1 MSLKPPT
8 DRRDPPSGPPSRAS
22 SMTPIEVPEELNS
35 ADPPGSGGS
44 GRSPKRGSN
53 TTVLNKVKAKLSRS
67 LSLTGSF
74 KENHAPSSI
83 VSAGSLTPVALR
95 ARAQPGQTPTQGTRA
110 RRCQSEVTSTHT
122 AQLLAQFV
130 AARTTHES
138 RLSPECAPELPER
151 PSPLTAAALT
161 GRNARPTAPR
171 SQREL
176 IHSPLPKHAIW
187 HSRPILSVDKDTG
200 ILAVNHMW
208 ACPLCAFAYNPD
220 PLAACQNCHSSRPLA
235 TPQPR
240 PKTGPQTKST
250 RAGSEQNLAEDFQF
264 LAHDLSPP
272 DSSQPQV
279 WVCDFCTLEN
289 AWASSQCLAC
299 RARASKA
306 GVTAPLS
313 PPTQSEADEK
323 IEKYDLWTCAR
334 CTLQNTTQSDKCIAC
349 DKVNPASEAAQAAA
363 RRAQDLQ
370 PCPACTFENKLQQNI
385 CDLCGTVLNRSRPE
399 LSHPTP
405 LPTLAN
411 LNNNEV
417 GLVSLNGN
425 LAAASSREPTAPM
438 TDQTAEDRSDSI
450 VSMASVRQESELM
463 DELRQLE
470 ESEAKEQLQII
481 LDLCHATKYSFV
493 DDSFPPAP
501 KSLFFDPKD
510 PSNHQV
516 SRWLR
521 PRQIASDNSVPWTL
535 FRTPFPSDISQGIL
549 GNCWLLSAL
558 AVLAERED
566 LVRKVMASKEF
577 CKAGAYHIRLCK
589 DGRWKT
595 VLVDDLLPCDKRGR
609 LVYSQAK
616 RNQLW
621 VPLIEKAMAKI
632 HGCYEA
638 LVSGRAIEGLATL
651 TGAPCESIPLQVSS
665 LQTPE
670 EELDTDLIW
679 AQLLSSRSAGFLM
692 GASCGGGNMRV
703 NDEDY
708 KKVGLRPRHAYSVL
722 DVRDLAGMKLVR
734 MRNPWGH
741 FSWNGDWSDRS
752 DLWTPELKE
761 QLMVHGEDDGVF
773 WMAYEDV
780 LKYFDCIDICKVR
793 KDWTEIRVSGSLP
806 PFSAKKFQSCYLLT
820 VLEPTEVEFS
830 LFQEGHRTSG
840 RNNRSQLDLCVV
852 IFRSSTTGPPQLGKL
867 VNSSKR
873 QVRGFVGTHSMLEPG
888 CYLVVNMAFNHWHT
902 VYSDSSDFPKYVLSL
917 HSSKRLLMEE
927 LNSSYH
933 LLADAVI
940 NLTLAEGQRHEGRQG
955 MTAYYLT
962 KGWAGLVV
970 VIENRHENR
979 WVHVKC
985 DCKESYNVVSTRGVL
1000 CTVDAVPP
1008 LHRQVINVL
1017 TQLEGYGGFSI
1028 AHRLTH
1034 RLSATPGLHDWGPP
1048 SSEHHPVIDSGINGL
1063 HEPRPV

>member
-1 MSLKPPT
+1 MSAALNRATPLPP
-8 DRRDPPSGPPSRAS
+8 RSAS
-22 SMTPIEVPEELNS
+22 LTPIELPDS
-35 ADPPGSGGS
+35 TTPQATPPPKA
-44 GRSPKRGSN
+44 RSPKRGSN

-74 KENHAPSSI
+74 KENHAPQSSPTQPT
-83 VSAGSLTPVALR
+83 TPLVALR
-95 ARAQPGQTPTQGTRA
+95 SHSHHRQPAPRGPPP
-110 RRCQSEVTSTHT
+110 RRCRSEVTSPNT
-122 AQLLAQFV
+122 AQLLARFV
-130 AARTTHES
+130 ASRTQITPLEPKHEPAASAMSDAPARPRRSTPDS
-138 RLSPECAPELPER
+138 ALVPPECARGHRRSSGGRAPA
-151 PSPLTAAALT
+151 SANTVTAD
-161 GRNARPTAPR
+161 G
-171 SQREL
+171 
-176 IHSPLPKHAIW
+176 IHSPLPKHALAGQ
-187 HSRPILSVDKDTG
+187 SRPILSVDKDTG
-200 ILAVNHMW
+200 ILAVNQMW

-220 PLAACQNCHSSRPLA
+220 SAPACQNCHSSRREPDA
-235 TPQPR
+235 SP
-240 PKTGPQTKST
+240 SS
-250 RAGSEQNLAEDFQF
+250 GSNLRDDFQF
-264 LAHDLSPP
+264 VPDDLSLT
-272 DSSQPQV
+272 SLSEMSEKST
-279 WVCDFCTLEN
+279 WICDFCTLEN
-289 AWASSQCLAC
+289 PGPASQCLAC
-299 RARASKA
+299 R
-306 GVTAPLS
+306 VQAPKPESGGQL
-313 PPTQSEADEK
+313 TG
-323 IEKYDLWTCAR
+323 WTCGR
-334 CTLQNTTQSDKCIAC
+334 CTLRNSGQSDQCKAC
-349 DKVNPASEAAQAAA
+349 DSLNPSSPAALKAA
-363 RRAQDLQ
+363 RRAQDVQ
-370 PCPACTFENKLQQNI
+370 RCPACTFENKKHQTI
-385 CDLCGTVLNRSRPE
+385 CDLCGTVLQTSSEASPSSSQTK
-399 LSHPTP
+399 LTTTTTP
-405 LPTLAN
+405 HTTPAFKHD
-411 LNNNEV
+411 NNNP
-417 GLVSLNGN
+417 
-425 LAAASSREPTAPM
+425 SSRNPTSDKTRSNMNQNKTRHFESP
-438 TDQTAEDRSDSI
+438 DRSDSM
-450 VSMASVRQESELM
+450 VSMASIRQESELM
-463 DELRQLE
+463 DELREIE
-470 ESEAKEQLQII
+470 ESEAKEQLKII
-481 LDLCHATKYSFV
+481 LDVCKATKDSFV

-501 KSLFFDPKD
+501 KSLFHDTKD

-521 PRQIASDNSVPWTL
+521 PHQIASDNRVQWTL

-566 LVRKVMASKEF
+566 LVRKVMVSKEF

-651 TGAPCESIPLQVSS
+651 TGAPCESLPLQASS

-679 AQLLSSRSAGFLM
+679 AQLLSSRNAGFLM

-703 NDEDY
+703 NDDDY
-708 KKVGLRPRHAYSVL
+708 KQVGLRPRHAYSVL

-741 FSWNGDWSDRS
+741 FSWNGDWSDKS

-780 LKYFDCIDICKVR
+780 LRYFDCIDICKVR
-793 KDWTEIRVSGSLP
+793 KDWNEIRVNGCLP
-806 PFSAKKFQSCYLLT
+806 PFSSKKHQSCFLLT

-830 LFQEGHRTSG
+830 LFQEGQRTSS
-840 RNNRSQLDLCVV
+840 RSNRSQLDLCVV
-852 IFRSSTTGPPQLGKL
+852 IFRSSTTGPPQLGNL
-867 VNSSKR
+867 VKSSKR
-873 QVRGFVGTHSMLEPG
+873 QVRGFVGTHVMLEPG
-888 CYLVVNMAFNHWHT
+888 CYLVVNLAFNHWHT
-902 VYSDSSDFPKYVLSL
+902 GFNDSLDFPKYILAL
-917 HSSKRLLMEE
+917 HSSKKLLIEQ
-927 LNSSYH
+927 LNSSFH
-933 LLADAVI
+933 LLADSII
-940 NLTLAEGQRHEGRQG
+940 NLTLVEGQRHEGRQG

-1000 CTVDAVPP
+1000 YTVDSVPP

-1017 TQLEGYGGFSI
+1017 TQLEGCGGFSI

-1034 RLSATPGLHDWGPP
+1034 RLSSSSGLAEWGPP
-1048 SSEHHPVIDSGINGL
+1048 TSQHEPLIDSGISGL
-1063 HEPRPV
+1063 HDPRPV